1 VDDGGC
7 AKEVA
12 SRFPIEIAIKED
24 VREGVSAAAVWAGG
38 GITSRGSEMVRI
50 GGVEGVTGDEL
61 ETRRL
66 EGPGLCKENAS
77 GERREYRGGVVV
89 KSGVEAT
96 RVLAL
101 KPWAFRRPLRKH
113 TVFGGERWG
122 PGEREVCGLFPE
134 RGDPV
139 HLVCPCPSLGEMLPC
154 NKDVRYLENVCE
166 DVKEGVG

>member
-1 VDDGGC
+1 MDDGGC

-96 RVLAL
+96 RVVVLQL
-101 KPWAFRRPLRKH
+101 WAFRRPLCKYAI
-113 TVFGGERWG
+113 FGWERRC
-122 PGEREVCGLFPE
+122 PGEREMRGLFPE
-134 RGDPV
+134 GVDPIRFIR
-139 HLVCPCPSLGEMLPC
+139 PCPSLGELLP
-154 NKDVRYLENVCE
+154 
-166 DVKEGVG
+166 